1 MKKEQ
6 YTENLKIRV
15 TKQQKEYIEQ
25 TAKANNQ
32 STSNLLRN
40 IIFHNESSSEY
51 AIQIH
56 NNLIKNEIWNHITY
70 LPMPNKYI
78 KLILKELITIE

>member
-15 TKQQKEYIEQ
+15 TSQQKRFIEQ
-25 TAKANNQ
+25 TARTNNESA
-32 STSNLLRN
+32 STLLRK
-40 IIFHNESSSEY
+40 IIFHKESSSEY

-56 NNLIKNEIWNHITY
+56 NNLIKNEIWNRINSLSIPKTY
-70 LPMPNKYI
+70 KELV
-78 KLILKELITIE
+78 LKELSTIG

>member
-15 TKQQKEYIEQ
+15 TKQQKQSIEQ
-25 TAKANNQ
+25 IARANNESV
-32 STSNLLRN
+32 STLLRN
-40 IIFHNESSSEY
+40 IIFHNKSSSEY

-56 NNLIKNEIWNHITY
+56 NNLIKNEILNHITY
-70 LPMPNKYI
+70 LPMPNKYK